1 MNGQIE
7 IYYSETGTE
16 VHVKL
21 EKDTLWLTQR
31 QMAELFDKDVRTIN
45 EHIQTICKTGE
56 LDRESTIRKF
66 RIVRQEGKRQVTRN
80 IDHYNLDMI
89 ISVGYRVNSKR
100 GTQFRMWATQR
111 LKDYLVKGY
120 AINEKRLEQKEM
132 EVQHL
137 KTGIQIVSRAIEK
150 EAVDKGY
157 EWLLHYAKGLE
168 LLDDYDHEKLDYAGK
183 SKVEAVYLSK
193 AEYQALIDQ
202 MIVEFDTSVFGV
214 EKDEGFE
221 SAIAQ
226 ISQGFGDEDFYPTLE
241 EKAATLLY
249 LKSCLRLASSMRAR
263 VLFNFF
269 EEGADAGKWEGGANA
284 SALPTCSS
292 RSSRKYSLIFI
303 FRMELRESFSST
315 SLKRDFSSVISGK
328 SSAAIWTIFLTLL
341 RLLASSKIL
350 CQLIFDLLL
359 KATNPFG
366 MPAMSTITTPSSLSG

>member
-183 SKVEAVYLSK
+183 SKVEAVYPSK

-249 LKSCLRLASSMRAR
+249 LITKNHAFVDGNKRIAASCFLLFLEQNNLLFNSEEKPIISNEALAS
-263 VLFNFF
+263 
-269 EEGADAGKWEGGANA
+269 
-284 SALPTCSS
+284 
-292 RSSRKYSLIFI
+292 
-303 FRMELRESFSST
+303 
-315 SLKRDFSSVISGK
+315 
-328 SSAAIWTIFLTLL
+328 LTLFVAISKPEEMEIVI
-341 RLLASSKIL
+341 RLIISVLNRN
-350 CQLIFDLLL
+350 Q
-359 KATNPFG
+359 
-366 MPAMSTITTPSSLSG
+366 

>member
-56 LDRESTIRKF
+56 LDRKSTIRKF
-66 RIVRQEGKRQVTRN
+66 RIVREEGKRQVTRN

-100 GTQFRMWATQR
+100 GTQFRVWATQR

-120 AINEKRLEQKEM
+120 AINEKRLEQREM

-157 EWLLHYAKGLE
+157 EWLLHYSKGLE

-183 SKVEAVYLSK
+183 SKVEVVYPSK

-226 ISQGFGDEDFYPTLE
+226 ISQGIVDEDFYPTLE
-241 EKAATLLY
+241 EKAAMLLY
-249 LKSCLRLASSMRAR
+249 LITKNHAFVDGNKRIAASCFLLFLEQNNLLFNSEGKPIICNEALAS
-263 VLFNFF
+263 
-269 EEGADAGKWEGGANA
+269 
-284 SALPTCSS
+284 
-292 RSSRKYSLIFI
+292 
-303 FRMELRESFSST
+303 
-315 SLKRDFSSVISGK
+315 
-328 SSAAIWTIFLTLL
+328 LTLFVAISKPEEMEVVI
-341 RLLASSKIL
+341 RLIISVLNRN
-350 CQLIFDLLL
+350 Q
-359 KATNPFG
+359 
-366 MPAMSTITTPSSLSG
+366 